1 MSEGV
6 VLSEPV
12 RHWNG
17 EPPTRSQVLEELA
30 RELAKRR
37 AVYPRWVAKKVITQK
52 AANERIDRLQAAYD
66 YIVEQWPVTPK
77 R

>member
-12 RHWNG
+12 RHWRG
-17 EPPTRSQVLEELA
+17 EAPTRSQVLEELA

-37 AVYPRWVAKKVITQK
+37 VVYPKWIAKKVITK
-52 AANERIDRLQAAYD
+52 KTA
-66 YIVEQWPVTPK
+66 EQWPQTP
-77 R
+77 RR